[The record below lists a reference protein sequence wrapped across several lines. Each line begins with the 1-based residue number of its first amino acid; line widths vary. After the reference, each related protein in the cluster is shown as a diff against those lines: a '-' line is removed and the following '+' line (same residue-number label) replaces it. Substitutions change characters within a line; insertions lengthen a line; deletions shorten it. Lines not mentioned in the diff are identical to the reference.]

1 MISGTD
7 NQTYKKKRARSLRM
21 ALLAMIHE
29 AL

>member
-7 NQTYKKKRARSLRM
+7 NQTYKKRARSLRM